1 MFFRSNA
8 VSPQAADVIDNGHSK
23 HGEEIKR
30 KFENDIRHGKQV
42 ENGGDNL
49 VNGNRRADI
58 DRDAFHGQCKNYIQS
73 NSSDA
78 ESDIEKDEINS
89 DSPDESFNAS
99 GRKFDFPQHLP
110 SNINP
115 YASAFGAEEARLRF
129 NLESAHYKERLGLS
143 SFAEQSLQRSYSLQ
157 ETVQNS
163 DKLASQNSSPPSS
176 PHSQSLQSSPVPSY
190 TGQDHGQRSIHD
202 VSFEEQDSNNFL
214 PRIKE
219 GLYFCHLCS
228 FSGKLIHKF
237 EVKPLQDYVSSTT
250 FVFFTILYS

>member
-1 MFFRSNA
+1 M
-8 VSPQAADVIDNGHSK
+8 NGQS
-23 HGEEIKR
+23 
-30 KFENDIRHGKQV
+30 
-42 ENGGDNL
+42 
-49 VNGNRRADI
+49 RADI
-58 DRDAFHGQCKNYIQS
+58 DRDALHAQYKNYIQS

-78 ESDIEKDEINS
+78 ESDIEKEEINS
-89 DSPDESFNAS
+89 DSPDDSYNAN
-99 GRKFDFPQHLP
+99 GRKFDFTQHLP

-115 YASAFGAEEARLRF
+115 YTSAFGAEEARLRF
-129 NLESAHYKERLGLS
+129 NLESAHFKERLGLS

-176 PHSQSLQSSPVPSY
+176 PHSPSLQSSPVPSY

-228 FSGKLIHKF
+228 FSGKLTHIF
-237 EVKPLQDYVSSTT
+237 EVKWLLGDVLSTIIN
-250 FVFFTILYS
+250 FSNYSA